1 MMLHQDLVAKHHEQ
15 MSRLTPGE
23 QVGVHF
29 TKMGKLA
36 KHASKLRRRSEEEE
50 EEEESMQK

>member
-1 MMLHQDLVAKHHEQ
+1 MMLHRDIVAKHHEQ

-50 EEEESMQK
+50 EEESMQK